1 MLYLMGSRE
10 HFGGN
15 DWYLGV
21 LSSSLQWRCIKHT
34 AHKFKGDQI
43 SVVLLFMK
51 QLAEKIN
58 RWAEVGDDT
67 DIVKRK

>member
-1 MLYLMGSRE
+1 M
-10 HFGGN
+10 
-15 DWYLGV
+15 
-21 LSSSLQWRCIKHT
+21 KHK

-43 SVVLLFMK
+43 SLVLLFMK

-67 DIVKRK
+67 NIVKWK